1 MKSICMAMAL
11 WIGLAVCA
19 MAQVDLTP
27 ISIINGQG
35 VNITIQ
41 AELATNREDRQ
52 RGLMYREELPPLHG
66 MLLTYPHPTT
76 VRMWM
81 KNTPISLDMIFV
93 DKDGY
98 VTKIVKDTA
107 PQSRKVIGPF
117 PKIRAV
123 LEVPAGTCDQYNI
136 DKDAVLVLPEGV

>member
-1 MKSICMAMAL
+1 MKTFLAALTLWLGIVASSI
-11 WIGLAVCA
+11 
-19 MAQVDLTP
+19 AQEDLTP
-27 ISIINGQG
+27 ISIINRDG
-35 VNITIQ
+35 VSITVQ

-52 RGLMYREELPPLHG
+52 RGLMYREELPPLQG

-93 DKDGY
+93 DKKGR
-98 VTKIVKDTA
+98 VRKVVKDTA
-107 PQSRKVIGPF
+107 PLSRKVIGPF
-117 PKIRAV
+117 QKIRAV

-136 DKDAVLVLPEGV
+136 DEEAVVILPEGI

>member
-1 MKSICMAMAL
+1 MKTFFGAIAL
-11 WIGLAVCA
+11 WLGVASAV
-19 MAQVDLTP
+19 MAQADLTP
-27 ISIINGQG
+27 ISVINGDG
-35 VNITIQ
+35 VSITVQ

-81 KNTPISLDMIFV
+81 KNTPISLDMIFI
-93 DKDGY
+93 DKEGH
-98 VTKIVKDTA
+98 VRKIVKDTA
-107 PQSRKVIGPF
+107 PLSRKVIGPF
-117 PKIRAV
+117 QKIQAV

-136 DKDAVLVLPEGV
+136 DETAVVILPEGV